1 MRPGKYYA
9 QCYTAM
15 LFADLKWLFALFQNP
30 VAMFEQYLNLVLRRP
45 LWVLAVLIMIVSAL
59 GWNLQYFRMDASA
72 DSLVLE
78 GDADLEFSREINERY
93 GTGDFVFVIFD
104 PDGELFSV
112 AAIANLRALKSDLE
126 AVQGIESVDS
136 IFDVPLFKVANVG
149 LSEIAD
155 NILTLDSPGV
165 DLGDARE
172 DLMSNAAYQD
182 VLIGADG
189 ETTAL
194 IANFRSDDTLG
205 DLLDE
210 RTRLRELAREGSL
223 SEDDRFVLD
232 SVEADYT
239 NARVEAAQQLHE
251 DITSIRAVLDDYR
264 DEATIYLGGVPMI
277 ADDLI
282 TFVRNDLVTF
292 GSAILVFIIVA
303 LAYLFRKT
311 RYVLIPL
318 LCAITIA
325 ISVMGLLGLA
335 GWPVTVISS
344 NFISLLLIITISLTV
359 HLIVRYRELEAE
371 GAAQSH
377 RERLEMT
384 LKSMAKP
391 CAYTSLTTI
400 VAFGSLVVSDIP
412 PIIDFGWMMVIGV
425 CFTFCLTFLLFPA
438 ILGLLPENL
447 SNTGSKS
454 IDIMPAIGR
463 FTNNNGLLIGVVALA
478 LAIFAG
484 LGVSKLKVE
493 NSFIDY
499 FDENTDIHQGMLAI
513 DQNMGG
519 TTPLD
524 VIIDMSPPD
533 PFDAVED
540 PFETDFY
547 DGDDY
552 YDDFDEFEEEDE
564 DAYWFTSDKMAELV
578 EIQDYLES
586 LPETGKVLSLATLLG
601 IAYELNEGET
611 LNDIELAVLYNRIP
625 EEYKDTLL
633 KPYVSVADDQVRY
646 SIRVLETS
654 PDLVRVELLETIRQ
668 GLISNF
674 GLADEQIHLTGMLVL
689 YNNMLQSLFESQ
701 ILMLGLVLLVIMLM
715 FLVLFRS
722 LKLAIIGIIP
732 NILAAMSVLGLMGWL
747 GIPLDMMTITIAA
760 ISVGIGVDNT
770 IHYMHR
776 FKTSYPEFNNYRNTI
791 VYCHGSIGKAMYYTG
806 FTIVAGFSILVLS
819 NFIPTIYFG
828 LLTSLAMCLAL
839 TGALTLLPLLLIM
852 FKPLGP
858 EAE

>member
-1 MRPGKYYA
+1 
-9 QCYTAM
+9 
-15 LFADLKWLFALFQNP
+15 
-30 VAMFEQYLNLVLRRP
+30 MFEQYLNLVLKRP
-45 LWVLAVLIMIVSAL
+45 FWVLAVLIMMVSAL

-72 DSLVLE
+72 DSLVVE

-93 GTGDFVFVIFD
+93 GTGDFVFVTFD
-104 PDGELFSV
+104 PDGELFTA

-149 LSEIAD
+149 LSEIAN

-182 VLIGADG
+182 VLISADG

-210 RTRLRELAREGSL
+210 RTRLRKLAREGSL
-223 SEDDRFVLD
+223 SEDDRIALD

-239 NARVEAAQQLHE
+239 NARVAAAQQLHE

-264 DEATIYLGGVPMI
+264 DEVTIYLGGVPMI

-318 LCAITIA
+318 LCGITIA

-335 GWPVTVISS
+335 DWPVTVISS
-344 NFISLLLIITISLTV
+344 NFISLLLIITVSLTV

-384 LKSMAKP
+384 LRSMAKP

-454 IDIMPAIGR
+454 IDITTAIGR

-499 FDENTDIHQGMLAI
+499 FDENTDIYQGMVAI

-524 VIIDMSPPD
+524 VIIDMSPPN
-533 PFDAVED
+533 PFDDAED
-540 PFETDFY
+540 SFEDDFY
-547 DGDDY
+547 DDDDY
-552 YDDFDEFEEEDE
+552 YDNFDEFEEEDE

-633 KPYVSVADDQVRY
+633 KPYVSVADNQVRY

-701 ILMLGLVLLVIMLM
+701 ILTLCLVLAVIMLM

-722 LKLAIIGIIP
+722 FKLAFIGIIP

-776 FKTSYPEFNNYRNTI
+776 FKTSYPEFNNYCNTI

-839 TGALTLLPLLLIM
+839 AGALTLLPQLLIM

>member
-1 MRPGKYYA
+1 
-9 QCYTAM
+9 
-15 LFADLKWLFALFQNP
+15 
-30 VAMFEQYLNLVLRRP
+30 MFEQYLNLVLRRP
-45 LWVLAVLIMIVSAL
+45 FWVLAVLIMMVSAL

-72 DSLVLE
+72 DSLVVE

-93 GTGDFVFVIFD
+93 GTGDFVFVTFD
-104 PDGELFSV
+104 PDEELFTA

-182 VLIGADG
+182 VLISADG

-210 RTRLRELAREGSL
+210 RTRLRELARNGPL
-223 SEDDRFVLD
+223 SKDDRIALD
-232 SVEADYT
+232 LVEADYT
-239 NARVEAAQQLHE
+239 NARVAAAQQLHE

-318 LCAITIA
+318 LCGITIA

-335 GWPVTVISS
+335 DWPVTVISS
-344 NFISLLLIITISLTV
+344 NFISLLLIITVSLTV

-377 RERLEMT
+377 EERLEMT

-400 VAFGSLVVSDIP
+400 IAFGSLVVSDIP

-454 IDIMPAIGR
+454 IDITPAIGR

-499 FDENTDIHQGMLAI
+499 FDENTDIYQGMVAI

-524 VIIDMSPPD
+524 VIIDMSPPN
-533 PFDAVED
+533 PFDAAEA
-540 PFETDFY
+540 PFEDDFY
-547 DGDDY
+547 DDDDY
-552 YDDFDEFEEEDE
+552 YDDFDEFEEENE

-701 ILMLGLVLLVIMLM
+701 ILTLGLVLLAIMLM

-776 FKTSYPEFNNYRNTI
+776 FKTSYPEFNNYCNTI

-819 NFIPTIYFG
+819 NFIPTVNFG

-839 TGALTLLPLLLIM
+839 AGALTLLPQLMIM
-852 FKPLGP
+852 FQPLGP

>member
-1 MRPGKYYA
+1 
-9 QCYTAM
+9 
-15 LFADLKWLFALFQNP
+15 
-30 VAMFEQYLNLVLRRP
+30 MFEQYLNLVLRRP
-45 LWVLAVLIMIVSAL
+45 FWVLAVLIMMVSAL

-72 DSLVLE
+72 DSLVVE
-78 GDADLEFSREINERY
+78 GDADLGFSREINERY
-93 GTGDFVFVIFD
+93 GTGDLVFVTFD
-104 PDGELFSV
+104 PDGELFTA

-126 AVQGIESVDS
+126 AVQGIKSVDS

-172 DLMSNAAYQD
+172 DLMSNAAYED
-182 VLIGADG
+182 VLISADG

-210 RTRLRELAREGSL
+210 RTRLRELARNGPL
-223 SEDDRFVLD
+223 SENDRTALD
-232 SVEADYT
+232 LVEADYT
-239 NARVEAAQQLHE
+239 NARVAAAQQLHA
-251 DITSIRAVLDDYR
+251 DITSIRVVLDDYR
-264 DEATIYLGGVPMI
+264 DEAAIYLGGVPMI

-282 TFVRNDLVTF
+282 TFVRNDLFTF

-318 LCAITIA
+318 LCGITIA

-335 GWPVTVISS
+335 DWPVTVISS
-344 NFISLLLIITISLTV
+344 NFISLLLIITVSLTV

-391 CAYTSLTTI
+391 CTYTSLTTI

-412 PIIDFGWMMVIGV
+412 PIIDFGCMMVIGV

-454 IDIMPAIGR
+454 IDITPAIGR
-463 FTNNNGLLIGVVALA
+463 FTNNNGLLIGVVAIA

-499 FDENTDIHQGMLAI
+499 FDENTEIYQGMVAI

-524 VIIDMSPPD
+524 VIIDMSPPN
-533 PFDAVED
+533 PFEAVED
-540 PFETDFY
+540 PFEDDFY
-547 DGDDY
+547 DDDDY

-564 DAYWFTSDKMAELV
+564 DAYWFTSDKMAELLK
-578 EIQDYLES
+578 IQDYLES
-586 LPETGKVLSLATLLG
+586 LPETGKVLSLATILG

-701 ILMLGLVLLVIMLM
+701 ILTLGLVLLVIMLM

-722 LKLAIIGIIP
+722 FKLAFIGIIP

-747 GIPLDMMTITIAA
+747 GIPLDMMTTTIAA

-776 FKTSYPEFNNYRNTI
+776 FKTSYPEFNNYCNTI

-839 TGALTLLPLLLIM
+839 AGALTLLPLLLIM
-852 FKPLGP
+852 FQPLGP

>member
-1 MRPGKYYA
+1 
-9 QCYTAM
+9 
-15 LFADLKWLFALFQNP
+15 
-30 VAMFEQYLNLVLRRP
+30 MFEQYLNLVLRRP
-45 LWVLAVLIMIVSAL
+45 FWVLAVLIMMVSAL

-72 DSLVLE
+72 DSLVVE
-78 GDADLEFSREINERY
+78 GDADLGFSREINERY
-93 GTGDFVFVIFD
+93 GTGDFVFVTFD
-104 PDGELFSV
+104 PDGELFTA
-112 AAIANLRALKSDLE
+112 AAIANLRALRSDLE

-182 VLIGADG
+182 VLISADG

-194 IANFRSDDTLG
+194 IANFRSNDTLS
-205 DLLDE
+205 DLLDK

-223 SEDDRFVLD
+223 SDDDRIALN
-232 SVEADYT
+232 SLEAEYT
-239 NARVEAAQQLHE
+239 NARVAAAQQLHE
-251 DITSIRAVLDDYR
+251 GITSIRAVLNDYR

-282 TFVRNDLVTF
+282 SFVLNDLVTF
-292 GSAILVFIIVA
+292 GSAIIIFIIVA

-318 LCAITIA
+318 LCGITIA

-335 GWPVTVISS
+335 DWPVTVISS
-344 NFISLLLIITISLTV
+344 NFISLLLIITVSLTV

-371 GAAQSH
+371 RAAQSH

-438 ILGLLPENL
+438 ILGILPEKL
-447 SNTGSKS
+447 SNPGSKS
-454 IDIMPAIGR
+454 IDITPAIGR
-463 FTNNNGLLIGVVALA
+463 FTNNNGMLIGVVALA

-499 FDENTDIHQGMLAI
+499 FGENTDIYQGMVAI
-513 DQNMGG
+513 DQSMGG

-524 VIIDMSPPD
+524 VIIDMSPPN
-533 PFDAVED
+533 PFDALQD
-540 PFETDFY
+540 PFEDDFS
-547 DGDDY
+547 DEDDY
-552 YDDFDEFEEEDE
+552 FDDFDEFEEEDE

-578 EIQDYLES
+578 EIQNYLES

-633 KPYVSVADDQVRY
+633 KPYVSVNDDQVRY

-654 PDLVRVELLETIRQ
+654 PNLVRVELLETIRL
-668 GLISNF
+668 GLMSKF
-674 GLADEQIHLTGMLVL
+674 GLAEEQIHLTGMLVL

-701 ILMLGLVLLVIMLM
+701 ILTLGLVLLVIMLM
-715 FLVLFRS
+715 LLVLFRS

-770 IHYMHR
+770 IHYIHR
-776 FKTSYPEFNNYRNTI
+776 FKTSYPEFKNYRNTM

-828 LLTSLAMCLAL
+828 LLTSLATCLAL
-839 TGALTLLPLLLIM
+839 TGALTLLPLLLIK

>member
-1 MRPGKYYA
+1 
-9 QCYTAM
+9 
-15 LFADLKWLFALFQNP
+15 
-30 VAMFEQYLNLVLRRP
+30 MFEQYLNLVLRRP
-45 LWVLAVLIMIVSAL
+45 FWVLAVLIMMVSAL

-72 DSLVLE
+72 DSLVVE

-93 GTGDFVFVIFD
+93 GTGDFVFVTFD
-104 PDGELFSV
+104 PDGDLFT
-112 AAIANLRALKSDLE
+112 AAVIANLRALKSDLE
-126 AVQGIESVDS
+126 ALQGIESVDS

-149 LSEIAD
+149 LSEITD

-165 DLGDARE
+165 DLGDVRE

-182 VLIGADG
+182 VLISADG

-205 DLLDE
+205 DLLDD
-210 RTRLRELAREGSL
+210 RTRLRELARNGPL
-223 SEDDRFVLD
+223 SEDDRIALD

-239 NARVEAAQQLHE
+239 NARVAAAQQLHE

-277 ADDLI
+277 ADDLV

-292 GSAILVFIIVA
+292 GSAILIFIIVA
-303 LAYLFRKT
+303 LAYLFRKI

-318 LCAITIA
+318 LCGITIA

-335 GWPVTVISS
+335 DWPVTVISS
-344 NFISLLLIITISLTV
+344 NFISLLLIITVSLTV

-371 GAAQSH
+371 GASQSH

-400 VAFGSLVVSDIP
+400 VAFGSLVVSNIP

-454 IDIMPAIGR
+454 IDITPAIGR
-463 FTNNNGLLIGVVALA
+463 FTNNNGLLIGVVALS

-499 FDENTDIHQGMLAI
+499 FDENTDIYQGMVAI
-513 DQNMGG
+513 DQSMGG

-524 VIIDMSPPD
+524 VIIDMSPPN

-540 PFETDFY
+540 PFEYDFY
-547 DGDDY
+547 DDDDY
-552 YDDFDEFEEEDE
+552 YADFDGFEEEDE

-578 EIQDYLES
+578 EIQDFLES

-601 IAYELNEGET
+601 IAYELNEGER

-701 ILMLGLVLLVIMLM
+701 ILTLGLVLLAIMLM

-776 FKTSYPEFNNYRNTI
+776 FKTSYPEFNNYCNTI
-791 VYCHGSIGKAMYYTG
+791 DYCHSSIGKAMYYTG

-819 NFIPTIYFG
+819 NFVPTIYFG

-839 TGALTLLPLLLIM
+839 GGALTLLPQLLIM
-852 FKPLGP
+852 FQPLGP